1 MCSNLAC
8 RYCHPQVE
16 RLYTHGVLEDVEVLM
31 ECARDNIGD
40 LTFQEQYDLT
50 GMVFSVTVNSRR
62 EHGCARL
69 LNYLTRSE
77 LSHSPHTHPFPPTP
91 RRKYV
96 AHVHVRVQ
104 TGYGNDLAATM
115 KIPRA
120 AICFVLFCAC
130 SPNVVIWSAV
140 CASCAFTG
148 LFEEVEVVCKDADGK
163 ICPWNPPGTK
173 WSDGSMESDL
183 HVNKQHNAIK
193 SGCGNFLDSVRL
205 SARTVAI
212 GPAWGC
218 IVHADEQT
226 KANWPSL
233 MC

>member
-1 MCSNLAC
+1 M
-8 RYCHPQVE
+8 E

-183 HVNKQHNAIK
+183 HVNQQQNAIK
-193 SGCGNFLDSVRL
+193 KWVRVIFLIPFACLHVLRAHVGCDASYVQMSKRK
-205 SARTVAI
+205 RI
-212 GPAWGC
+212 GRHSCVNCCTALC
-218 IVHADEQT
+218 A
-226 KANWPSL
+226 S
-233 MC
+233 